1 VNDNVGEGKLLL
13 LSALLEASLHHT
25 ASVLMRAYL
34 DAVFDACVEDELS
47 KSLIAL
53 APVLVRL
60 LRVLGGLEN
69 AQKGLDDMIPV
80 GTLLN
85 FSLNSLTKLSSFIY
99 GYRYEITLV
108 RILSA
113 CPIFLLMTSTRV
125 CTALVPC
132 TFIEMSTRH
141 GLIMSVISS
150 SSSRLATS
158 NIF

>member
-1 VNDNVGEGKLLL
+1 MNDDIGQGKLLL
-13 LSALLEASLHHT
+13 LSALLEAPLHHT
-25 ASVLMRAYL
+25 ASVLVRADL
-34 DAVFDACVEDELS
+34 DAVFYACVEDELS
-47 KSLIAL
+47 ESLIAL
-53 APVLVRL
+53 AAVLVRL

-69 AQKGLDDMIPV
+69 AQKGLNHMIPV

-99 GYRYEITLV
+99 GYRYEMTLV
-108 RILSA
+108 SIPSA
-113 CPIFLLMTSTRV
+113 GTTFLLRTSTRV

>member
-13 LSALLEASLHHT
+13 FSALLEASLHYT
-25 ASVLMRAYL
+25 ASVLMRPYL

-47 KSLIAL
+47 ESLIAL
-53 APVLVRL
+53 TTVLVRL

-69 AQKGLDDMIPV
+69 AQKSLDDMIPV

-108 RILSA
+108 SILSA

-132 TFIEMSTRH
+132 TFIEISTRH

>member
-1 VNDNVGEGKLLL
+1 MNDNVGEGKLLL
-13 LSALLEASLHHT
+13 LSALLEASLHYT
-25 ASVLMRAYL
+25 ASVFVRPYL
-34 DAVFDACVEDELS
+34 DAVFDACIENELS
-47 KSLIAL
+47 ESLIAL
-53 APVLVRL
+53 TTLLVRL

-85 FSLNSLTKLSSFIY
+85 FSLNSLTKLSSLIY

-125 CTALVPC
+125 YTALVPC
-132 TFIEMSTRH
+132 TFIEISTRH